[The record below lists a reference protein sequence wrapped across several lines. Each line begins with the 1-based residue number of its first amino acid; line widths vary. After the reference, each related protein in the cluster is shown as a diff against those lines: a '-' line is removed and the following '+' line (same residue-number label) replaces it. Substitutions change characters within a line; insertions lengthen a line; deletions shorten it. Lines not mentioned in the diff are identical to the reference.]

1 MRILKLKILSFLS
14 LSLLI
19 SCRTVEYVPS
29 DCLVI
34 PTIQIT
40 QKDKESLMKYQDEFS
55 YEFIKSLTDNKE
67 IREKQ
72 CQNSAKHQPQ
82 N

>member
-1 MRILKLKILSFLS
+1 MQKKLNLKILSFLN

-19 SCRTVEYVPS
+19 SCKTKIEYVAT

-34 PTIQIT
+34 PAIQIT
-40 QKDKESLMKYQDEFS
+40 QQDKESLLKYQDEFS

-67 IREKQ
+67 IREKE
-72 CQNSAKHQPQ
+72 CKTVK
-82 N
+82 